1 MKKNRRVLEG
11 FRYESLDAKIRYML
25 SLSLAERYVQGLGF
39 GEFIGLAIKYRGSG
53 DVRKAFSTVQV
64 IKKK

>member
-1 MKKNRRVLEG
+1 MRKSKRILHG
-11 FRYESLDAKIRYML
+11 FCYESLDAKIRYML
-25 SLSLAERYVQGLGF
+25 SLPLVQRYAQGLAF
-39 GEFIGLAIKYRGSG
+39 GELMCLGKKFKGYR

>member
-1 MKKNRRVLEG
+1 MKKNKRFLQG
-11 FRYESLDAKIRYML
+11 FRYENLDAKIRYML
-25 SLSLAERYVQGLGF
+25 SLPLAERYAQGLDF
-39 GEFIGLAIKYRGSG
+39 GEFMWLAIKHTEYR